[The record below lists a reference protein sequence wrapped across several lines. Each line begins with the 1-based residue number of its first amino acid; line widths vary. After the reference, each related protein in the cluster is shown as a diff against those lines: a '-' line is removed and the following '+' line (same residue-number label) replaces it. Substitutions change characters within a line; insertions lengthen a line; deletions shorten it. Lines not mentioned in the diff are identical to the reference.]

1 MHACQAKPTTHTLTG
16 SSHPSRVFRLDGS
29 DVASML
35 AALMAKGRF
44 IFDPYDLEERV
55 RIMLHMPNSHGARLA
70 AARLL
75 HESGHVRKRHGL
87 YEVMMMT

>member
-1 MHACQAKPTTHTLTG
+1 MRAH
-16 SSHPSRVFRLDGS
+16 RLDGT

-35 AALMAKGRF
+35 AALMAKGHF

-55 RIMLHMPNSHGARLA
+55 RVMLNMPNSHGGRLA

-75 HESGHVRKRHGL
+75 YESGHVRKRHGL

>member
-1 MHACQAKPTTHTLTG
+1 MFELSPARKLTRKL
-16 SSHPSRVFRLDGS
+16 HFTPPRLDDSS
-29 DVASML
+29 DVTSML
-35 AALMAKGRF
+35 VALMARGHF

-55 RIMLHMPNSHGARLA
+55 RVMLNMPNSHGARLA

-75 HESGHVRKRHGL
+75 HESGQVRKRHGL